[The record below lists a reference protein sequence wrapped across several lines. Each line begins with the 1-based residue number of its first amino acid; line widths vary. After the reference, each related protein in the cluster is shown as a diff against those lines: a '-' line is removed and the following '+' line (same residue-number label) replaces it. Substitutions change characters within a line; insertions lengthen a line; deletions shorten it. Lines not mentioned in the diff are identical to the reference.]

1 VLSERRPWRLLVYSV
16 WSLFSTLLTLL
27 AGASLVGGI
36 LNAGYDP
43 HENRAPA
50 ARIAIAA
57 IATAVGLAAV
67 GCCREAAARR
77 RGARRAAGWPLADRS
92 DGVLLIAL
100 LAIVDLASG
109 PL

>member
-1 VLSERRPWRLLVYSV
+1 MLSERRPWRLLVYSV

-36 LNAGYDP
+36 LNARYDP

-57 IATAVGLAAV
+57 IVTAVGLAAV
-67 GCCREAAARR
+67 AVVVKRL
-77 RGARRAAGWPLADRS
+77 RGAEGRGGLLAGLLLTAAT
-92 DGVLLIAL
+92 VLLIAL